1 MHKIIITNHGTQNT
15 EHDYMSKIKNHKDL
29 DIWILSMDLVTK
41 VYVLTSDYPSTE
53 KFGLIAQMRRAA
65 VSIPSNIAEGFARQT
80 TKELIQFLYISNG
93 SLSELETQL
102 LISKNLNF
110 VKDIES
116 FEDIIIRIRKMIS
129 KLISKLKE
137 K

>member
-1 MHKIIITNHGTQNT
+1 
-15 EHDYMSKIKNHKDL
+15 MSKIKNHKDL
-29 DIWILSMDLVTK
+29 DIGILSMDLVTK

-53 KFGLIAQMRRAA
+53 KFGLISQMRRAA

-80 TKELIQFLYISNG
+80 TKELIQFLYISKG